1 MNRLPIVGVMGSG
14 KVEWAERATELGR
27 WLAREGVHLLT
38 GGGNGVMTS
47 ISRAFFKVPNRK
59 GVVIGVLPGQAGDQS
74 YRPKE
79 GYPNPWV
86 EIPIFTH
93 LPKSGNQGTDPLS
106 RNHINILSSDVVIAM
121 PGGPGT
127 VSEVQLALEYHRP
140 VVAYLHHTDELS
152 GIPPT
157 VPVVKTLRAVQ
168 EFIEP
173 HLSRNRP

>member
-1 MNRLPIVGVMGSG
+1 MSRLPIVGVMGSG

-27 WLAREGVHLLT
+27 WLAKKGVHLLT

-47 ISRAFFKVPNRK
+47 ISRAFFEVPNRK
-59 GVVIGVLPGQAGDQS
+59 GMVIGVLPCQAGDQPS
-74 YRPKE
+74 RPKK

-93 LPKSGNQGTDPLS
+93 LPKRGTQGTDPLS
-106 RNHINILSSDVVIAM
+106 RNHINILSSDIVIAL

-152 GIPPT
+152 GIPST
-157 VPVVKTLRAVQ
+157 VSVVKTLKALQ
-168 EFIEP
+168 EFIEAQV
-173 HLSRNRP
+173 SRNSP